1 MAPDQAENLK
11 AMPNLVVTRGAT
23 MRIGFLILDARGTS
37 SADSPMKHLKV
48 RQAIN
53 YAINRDGLASQLVGG
68 ESKPLQV
75 ACYPGQST
83 TTTRP
88 RPKRCLPKP
97 VTRTASRPKSS
108 LIGTGTTWK
117 QSSATCA
124 PWASTPSCVT

>member
-1 MAPDQAENLK
+1 
-11 AMPNLVVTRGAT
+11 LVVTSGAT

-75 ACYPGQST
+75 ACYPGQFGCDT
-83 TTTRP
+83 T
-88 RPKRCLPKP
+88 
-97 VTRTASRPKSS
+97 A
-108 LIGTGTTWK
+108 
-117 QSSATCA
+117 ATVYNYDPA
-124 PWASTPSCVT
+124 KAKALLAEAGYPNG